1 MKGQTALVTGASR
14 GLGRAIAVRLARE
27 GAAVCV
33 NFLTSEADA
42 DRVVDEIRRAGGRA
56 VAVRTDVGDPAAVR
70 RMVERVEA
78 ELSPI
83 SILVNNAG
91 LSVRGTLETF
101 ESADLERMRRTNV
114 DGLIHMTR
122 AVIPGMR
129 ERRYGRIVNITSI
142 AAHGTS
148 LPGTTFYAATKAAV
162 ITLTRRFAMELG
174 AHGITVNAVAPGFF
188 PTDMSQARRN
198 TEQLATA
205 VKQISERTMVGRV
218 GHPDDISHAVAFLV
232 APESSFVTAQVLT
245 VDGGRMDYIGHP
257 YSRLS
262 LTSCGRNLHVPARR
276 RVRGGLRGPPGHAR
290 DDGRELPG
298 IHRLR
303 HVHAVARRQREH
315 PVLHASVRGQGDGRR
330 IASALTVQRPHL
342 LDQRVAVLAR
352 HLDVRHEDVRSPLR
366 QHLQRLGRRAT
377 GPDAGPGALENG
389 RRELEGVRI
398 IVDHQHAKI
407 IETRALW

>member
-14 GLGRAIAVRLARE
+14 GLGRAIAVRFARE

-42 DRVVDEIRRAGGRA
+42 DRVVDEIRSAGGRA

-78 ELSPI
+78 ELSSI

-188 PTDMSQARRN
+188 PTDMSRRN
-198 TEQLATA
+198 AEQLATA

-218 GHPDDISHAVAFLV
+218 GHPDDIAHAVAFLA

-257 YSRLS
+257 
-262 LTSCGRNLHVPARR
+262 
-276 RVRGGLRGPPGHAR
+276 
-290 DDGRELPG
+290 
-298 IHRLR
+298 
-303 HVHAVARRQREH
+303 
-315 PVLHASVRGQGDGRR
+315 
-330 IASALTVQRPHL
+330 
-342 LDQRVAVLAR
+342 
-352 HLDVRHEDVRSPLR
+352 
-366 QHLQRLGRRAT
+366 
-377 GPDAGPGALENG
+377 
-389 RRELEGVRI
+389 
-398 IVDHQHAKI
+398 
-407 IETRALW
+407 

>member
-14 GLGRAIAVRLARE
+14 GLGRAIAVSLARE

-42 DRVVDEIRRAGGRA
+42 DRVVDEIRSAGGRA

-70 RMVERVEA
+70 RMVERVGA

-188 PTDMSQARRN
+188 PTDMSRRN
-198 TEQLATA
+198 AEQLATA

-218 GHPDDISHAVAFLV
+218 GHPDDIAHAVAFLA

-257 YSRLS
+257 
-262 LTSCGRNLHVPARR
+262 
-276 RVRGGLRGPPGHAR
+276 
-290 DDGRELPG
+290 
-298 IHRLR
+298 
-303 HVHAVARRQREH
+303 
-315 PVLHASVRGQGDGRR
+315 
-330 IASALTVQRPHL
+330 
-342 LDQRVAVLAR
+342 
-352 HLDVRHEDVRSPLR
+352 
-366 QHLQRLGRRAT
+366 
-377 GPDAGPGALENG
+377 
-389 RRELEGVRI
+389 
-398 IVDHQHAKI
+398 
-407 IETRALW
+407 

>member
-42 DRVVDEIRRAGGRA
+42 DRVVDEIRSAGGRA

-70 RMVERVEA
+70 RMVERVGA
-78 ELSPI
+78 ELAPI

-188 PTDMSQARRN
+188 PTDMSRRN
-198 TEQLATA
+198 AEQLATA

-218 GHPDDISHAVAFLV
+218 GHPDDIAHAVAFLA

-257 YSRLS
+257 
-262 LTSCGRNLHVPARR
+262 
-276 RVRGGLRGPPGHAR
+276 
-290 DDGRELPG
+290 
-298 IHRLR
+298 
-303 HVHAVARRQREH
+303 
-315 PVLHASVRGQGDGRR
+315 
-330 IASALTVQRPHL
+330 
-342 LDQRVAVLAR
+342 
-352 HLDVRHEDVRSPLR
+352 
-366 QHLQRLGRRAT
+366 
-377 GPDAGPGALENG
+377 
-389 RRELEGVRI
+389 
-398 IVDHQHAKI
+398 
-407 IETRALW
+407 

>member
-42 DRVVDEIRRAGGRA
+42 DRVVDEIRGAGGRA

-70 RMVERVEA
+70 RMVERVGA
-78 ELSPI
+78 ELAPI

-188 PTDMSQARRN
+188 PTDMSRRN
-198 TEQLATA
+198 AEQLATA

-218 GHPDDISHAVAFLV
+218 GHPDDIAHAVAFLA

-257 YSRLS
+257 
-262 LTSCGRNLHVPARR
+262 
-276 RVRGGLRGPPGHAR
+276 
-290 DDGRELPG
+290 
-298 IHRLR
+298 
-303 HVHAVARRQREH
+303 
-315 PVLHASVRGQGDGRR
+315 
-330 IASALTVQRPHL
+330 
-342 LDQRVAVLAR
+342 
-352 HLDVRHEDVRSPLR
+352 
-366 QHLQRLGRRAT
+366 
-377 GPDAGPGALENG
+377 
-389 RRELEGVRI
+389 
-398 IVDHQHAKI
+398 
-407 IETRALW
+407 